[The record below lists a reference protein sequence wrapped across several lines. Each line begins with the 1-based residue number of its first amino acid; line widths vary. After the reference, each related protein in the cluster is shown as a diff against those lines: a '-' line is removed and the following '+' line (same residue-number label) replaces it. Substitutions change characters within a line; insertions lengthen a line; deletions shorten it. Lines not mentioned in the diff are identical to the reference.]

1 MLSFRPLLFALERG
15 ERLEYKR
22 GMGELGR
29 KGLPRA
35 IRAEELQIMLGASPV
50 FCSWDASNST
60 ISELM
65 DSWPFLFSHPLLGAS
80 HVLGASHEREI
91 KEPTQ

>member
-1 MLSFRPLLFALERG
+1 VHSFRPCCLPLSGG

-22 GMGELGR
+22 GMAELGR

-35 IRAEELQIMLGASPV
+35 IRAEELQIMLGTSSA

-80 HVLGASHEREI
+80 HVLGASREREI
-91 KEPTQ
+91 KESTQ